1 MKKLINLFSKTNL
14 PYLILFSA
22 LFISITGS
30 FFSIYGL
37 GKLFGGH
44 QVGATILA
52 FAFEFG
58 NIITASSLKIY
69 WKFLSP
75 YLKWPFVGVV
85 VVLTTLTSMGIYG
98 YLSDGYQKTALKD
111 EVVTKRSNLVKTKK
125 EIFVQRLDENKKEI
139 GTINSNL
146 QELSKGYNQNTQ
158 TQQVIKGQV
167 VTNVIVGNK
176 KGLEQQMNILNLRK
190 SKLDS
195 LNTNFLDSIQRLEF
209 QIIEIENGNEV
220 ASELGPLKY
229 LSNLTG
235 KPMNIIVNWLILMI
249 VIVFQPLALMLIL
262 TSMFAFKNNHYVT
275 RKSKPKKPQ
284 ISPTNNDPDV
294 VNTDIPVEEK
304 ITPKRKYN
312 RKTKSNQN
320 DVPIEELPIE
330 NEIDLPLPNAEIEVP
345 ETVKQNPKPR
355 KGKRRIIDTNL
366 TPDIATHIA
375 ETLQQK
381 KQKMS
386 PSQIKISPHQDLEK

>member
-1 MKKLINLFSKTNL
+1 MKKYLNKESL
-14 PYLILFSA
+14 PYLILATA
-22 LFISITGS
+22 LLISIIGS
-30 FFSIYGL
+30 SFSIYGL

-44 QVGATILA
+44 QFGATVLA

-69 WKFLSP
+69 WKFLNSV
-75 YLKWPFVGVV
+75 LKYALVV
-85 VVLTTLTSMGIYG
+85 VVIILTTLTSMGIYG
-98 YLSDGYQKTALKD
+98 FLSDGYQKTALKD
-111 EVVTKRSNLVKTKK
+111 EVITKKSNLIKVRK
-125 EIFVQRLDENKKEI
+125 ESFNERLDQNKKEI
-139 GTINSNL
+139 ESINFNL

-158 TQQVIKGQV
+158 TQQIIKGQV

-176 KGLEQQMNILNLRK
+176 KGLEHQMNILNSRK
-190 SKLDS
+190 SILDS
-195 LNTNFLDSIQRLEF
+195 LNSAFLDSIQRLEF
-209 QIIEIENGNEV
+209 QIIEVENNNEV

-229 LSNLTG
+229 LSSLTNQ
-235 KPMNIIVNWLILMI
+235 PMNKIVNILILAI
-249 VIVFQPLALMLIL
+249 SIVFQPLALMLIL
-262 TSMFAFKNNHYVT
+262 TSMFAFKNNHYLT

-284 ISPTNNDPDV
+284 ISPTNDDLGV
-294 VNTDIPVEEK
+294 VNTDTHNEEK
-304 ITPKRKYN
+304 VKPKRKYS
-312 RKTKSNQN
+312 RKPKSNQN
-320 DVPIEELPIE
+320 DIPIEELPIE
-330 NEIDLPLPNAEIEVP
+330 NEINVSIPDAEIEVP
-345 ETVKQNPKPR
+345 EAVKQNSKPR